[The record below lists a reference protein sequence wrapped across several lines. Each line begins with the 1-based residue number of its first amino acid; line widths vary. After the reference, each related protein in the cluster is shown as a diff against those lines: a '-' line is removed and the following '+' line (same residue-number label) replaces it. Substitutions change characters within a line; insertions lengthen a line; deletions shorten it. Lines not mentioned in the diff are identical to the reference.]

1 MITWQY
7 EWDGAKIVYN
17 YEPNE
22 GLYFIDEEEHKNIIE
37 YEYNFIMC
45 RKHRKVPIHVDDV
58 KAIADWIENDEE
70 NKELIVKM
78 LRDLAKIFDDKEK
91 KADF

>member
-17 YEPNE
+17 YEPDE

-58 KAIADWIENDEE
+58 KDIADWIENGD

-78 LRDLAKIFDDKEK
+78 LRDLAKIFDDEEK
-91 KADF
+91 KAEF